1 MNKFK
6 KKKQRREEKI
16 EENTQ
21 KSPIVI
27 ECRKKTK
34 QPKRR
39 KKKSSQCI
47 SNDAK
52 WADNH
57 GQKQDKSTQNDRVLD
72 RSEQREAEAERK
84 KSARR
89 TATMMKNN
97 HINDDFQLKQ
107 PPRNENN
114 NEFRCARLCEFEYTK
129 LSHYQEHCYYNAPII
144 ILLSSKPQDG
154 AAQRTKSI

>member
-6 KKKQRREEKI
+6 KKAEKKGKNWREHTKKPDSYRM
-16 EENTQ
+16 Q
-21 KSPIVI
+21 
-27 ECRKKTK
+27 KKTK